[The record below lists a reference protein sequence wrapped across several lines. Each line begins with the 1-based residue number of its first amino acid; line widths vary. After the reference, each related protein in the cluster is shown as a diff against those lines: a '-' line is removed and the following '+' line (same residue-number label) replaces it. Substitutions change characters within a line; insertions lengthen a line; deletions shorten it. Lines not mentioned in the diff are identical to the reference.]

1 MNQFT
6 GAGVAI
12 ITPFKEDKSID
23 FKALERL
30 VNHLIDR
37 HISYL
42 VVLGTTG
49 ESVTLTKDERV
60 ELIEF
65 IVQVNGGRIPVVLG
79 MGGNDTRKVVQEIET
94 SKLSGI
100 DAFLSVAPYYNKPGQ
115 QGLYEHYKALAE
127 ASPIPLIL
135 YNVPGSTGV
144 NISAETT
151 LKLAHEFRNII
162 AIKEA
167 SGDLIQAARVVK
179 DKPADFL
186 VISGDDALILPI
198 ISQGGA
204 GVISVLANAFPGEVS
219 QLVSLALRNQFKEAR
234 DIYFRFSELI
244 PLLFTDGNPAGI
256 KAILHIQ
263 KRISNILR
271 LPLTPVKNSVYSSLE
286 RLIS

>member
-135 YNVPGSTGV
+135 YNVPGRTGV